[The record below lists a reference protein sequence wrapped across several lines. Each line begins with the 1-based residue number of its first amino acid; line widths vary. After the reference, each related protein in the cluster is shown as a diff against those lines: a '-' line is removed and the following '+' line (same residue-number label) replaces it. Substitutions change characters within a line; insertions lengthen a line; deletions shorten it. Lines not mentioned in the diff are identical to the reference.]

1 MVNLIIDGN
10 WMLMNRVFAKKKELE
25 SGNLGREQKKHIL
38 KEALSAGVS
47 WYLRNPMIYS
57 GLYIV
62 SDHGSWRKELIEDGK
77 NVYKANRKRD
87 SSIDWDLVWETF
99 NEFLSGCRE
108 KGIGCPNAPM
118 IEGDD
123 WVCGLVRKINESGDC
138 CVILSSDQDLTQL
151 VREGRAWTVWIND
164 RGELR
169 LHIRLLIDTDSVSG
183 DGPKTTISFW
193 EQNSLFEYR
202 DVALETLKN
211 SARKI
216 SYINPE
222 EVVIKKVLAG
232 DKSDNIIPVLEK
244 EHNGR
249 ISHFTEKETSDLM
262 NSLGLWKI
270 NELTERLDEIYEY
283 IKRKKRWS
291 DVKLKLDDLR
301 SRINYNINLVLLDDK
316 LIPEVYKKQ
325 FSIIINNTT
334 DKTHNDMN
342 SQTHIINSITEDR
355 MFLAGD
361 ENLMFDF

>member
-10 WMLMNRVFAKKKELE
+10 WMLMNRVFTRKKELE
-25 SGNLGREQKKHIL
+25 SGNLGREQKKCIL
-38 KEALSAGVS
+38 KEALSTCVS

-62 SDHGSWRKELIEDGK
+62 SDHGSWRKELIEDGGE
-77 NVYKANRKRD
+77 NIYKANRKLD
-87 SSIDWDLVWETF
+87 SGIDWSLVWEAF

-123 WVCGLVRKINESGDC
+123 WVCGLTRGINESGGC

-151 VREGRAWTVWIND
+151 VRGGRAWTAWINE

-169 LHIRLLIDTDSVSG
+169 LHIDLLLEGGSTSRG
-183 DGPKTTISFW
+183 GLNKTLSFW
-193 EQNSLFEYR
+193 EQNSLFGDR
-202 DVALETLKN
+202 DIALEILKR
-211 SARKI
+211 SVRKI

-232 DKSDNIIPVLEK
+232 DKSDNIRPVLEK

-249 ISHFTEKETSDLM
+249 ISHFTEKEASGLM

-270 NELTERLDEIYEY
+270 DGLTERLDEIYEY
-283 IKRKKRWS
+283 IKKKKRWS
-291 DVKLKLDDLR
+291 DTELDDLR
-301 SRINYNINLVLLDDK
+301 SRINYNTNLVLLDDK
-316 LIPEVYKKQ
+316 LIPEVYKNQ
-325 FSIIINNTT
+325 FSVIINNTI
-334 DKTHNDMN
+334 DKIHNNMN
-342 SQTHIINSITEDR
+342 SQTRVIDSIIEGR
-355 MFLAGD
+355 MFLSGND
-361 ENLMFDF
+361 NLTFDF